1 MCQKFFLNFP
11 LALSLLFTGWF
22 SVSAQSDDYL
32 YGFLSD
38 LQVAVKSGPSQ
49 LITEFG
55 SEGAKNEFNNQAG
68 LSYAI
73 EISKQLSPYWES
85 GFEFGS
91 TVLRGKA
98 DSPDFSAFG
107 NHPSFTPPFTDP
119 VFYRNK
125 LLSSRAFVQ
134 FNGFRGKRDYLLLPF
149 VRAGVGLL
157 EYKSELRYNDG
168 REKDLIFGK
177 RVEDFKDAVM
187 STAVYNVSPGV
198 RLSLT
203 AKIKLMAAL
212 NLNLVNYDFLD
223 VVHNYNKAG
232 ERVHAVGLYTDFW
245 IGISVFFN
253 NTGRYNANSI
263 TKKQTQSLPFYR
275 PR

>member
-1 MCQKFFLNFP
+1 MYQKFFFNFF
-11 LALSLLFTGWF
+11 LALSLLFTGWP
-22 SVSAQSDDYL
+22 SVSAQSDDHL

-38 LQVAVKSGPSQ
+38 LQVTVKSGPSQ
-49 LITEFG
+49 LITELS
-55 SEGAKNEFNNQAG
+55 SEGPTSEFNNQAG
-68 LSYAI
+68 LSYGI
-73 EISKQLSPYWES
+73 EISKQLSRNWES
-85 GFEFGS
+85 GVEFGS
-91 TVLRGKA
+91 TILRGKT

-107 NHPSFTPPFTDP
+107 NHSSFTPPFSDP
-119 VFYRNK
+119 VFYRNR

-134 FNGFRGKRDYLLLPF
+134 FNGFWGQRDFLLLPF

-157 EYKSELRYNDG
+157 QYKSELRYNDG
-168 REKDLIFGK
+168 REDNFIFGK
-177 RVEDFKDAVM
+177 RVEDYKDAVM
-187 STAVYNVSPGV
+187 STAVYNVSPGL

-203 AKIKLMAAL
+203 AKVKLMAAI

-232 ERVHAVGLYTDFW
+232 ERVDAVGLYTDFW
-245 IGISVFFN
+245 IGISVLFN

-263 TKKQTQSLPFYR
+263 SKKQIQSLPFYR

>member
-1 MCQKFFLNFP
+1 MCQKFFFNFS
-11 LALSLLFTGWF
+11 LALSLLFTGCF
-22 SVSAQSDDYL
+22 SVSAQSDDHL

-38 LQVAVKSGPSQ
+38 LQITVKSGPSQ
-49 LITEFG
+49 LITEYS
-55 SEGAKNEFNNQAG
+55 SEGATSEFNNQPG

-85 GFEFGS
+85 GVEFGS

-119 VFYRNK
+119 VFYRNR

-134 FNGFRGKRDYLLLPF
+134 FNGFWGQRDYLLLPF

-157 EYKSELRYNDG
+157 HYKSELRYSDG
-168 REKDLIFGK
+168 RENDFIFGK
-177 RVEDFKDAVM
+177 RVEDYKDAVM
-187 STAVYNVSPGV
+187 STAVYNVSPGM
-198 RLSLT
+198 RLSIT
-203 AKIKLMAAL
+203 SRVKLMAAID
-212 NLNLVNYDFLD
+212 LNLVNYDFLD
-223 VVHNYNKAG
+223 VVHNYNEAG
-232 ERVHAVGLYTDFW
+232 ERVDAVGLYTDFW

-263 TKKQTQSLPFYR
+263 TKKQIQSLPFYR